1 MSEDADAIARS
12 LQEPRAFEA
21 VFDRHFA
28 TIHRHVHH
36 CLGADAAEDLS
47 AETFVRA
54 FAARARY
61 VASTPDARA
70 WLFGIATNLVRDEVR
85 RRGRA
90 DGLGR
95 RLSAERPL
103 AQAPSDLPDPDL
115 HAALMSLREEE
126 REALVLLAW
135 AELSY
140 EEIAEATGTPVGT
153 VRSRL
158 SRARGRLRESLDAA
172 STTTGGCPHG

>member
-1 MSEDADAIARS
+1 MLLGDADAIQRS
-12 LQEPRAFEA
+12 LEEPRVFEV

-28 TIHRHVHH
+28 TIHRYVRH
-36 CLGADAAEDLS
+36 CLDADAAEDVA

-54 FAARARY
+54 FAARERY

-70 WLFGIATNLVRDEVR
+70 WLFSIATNLVRDEVR

-90 DGLGR
+90 TGLGQ
-95 RLSAERPL
+95 RLSLQRPSEK
-103 AQAPSDLPDPDL
+103 AASDLPDAEL
-115 HAALMSLREEE
+115 HDALMILREAE
-126 REALVLLAW
+126 REVLVLFAW

-140 EEIAEATGTPVGT
+140 EEIAQATGAPIGT

-158 SRARGRLRESLDAA
+158 NRAREHLRELLVAPSM
-172 STTTGGCPHG
+172 STEVS